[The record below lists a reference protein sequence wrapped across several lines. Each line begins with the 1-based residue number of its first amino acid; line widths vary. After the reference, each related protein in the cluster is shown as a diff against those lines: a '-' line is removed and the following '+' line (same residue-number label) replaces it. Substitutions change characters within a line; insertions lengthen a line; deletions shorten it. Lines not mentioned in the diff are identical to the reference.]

1 MDERNLNVVRI
12 KLIDDTP
19 LFGNEL
25 IQSAD
30 DAIFLMQKELRNCD
44 RETFCALH
52 LNAKGKPLSM
62 SIISIGELTSTIVH
76 PREVFKASILSN
88 ASAVIFMHNHPSGE
102 LTPSE
107 EDKKAT
113 KRLEMAGQILGI
125 PVVDHIIVGER
136 AENYY
141 SFRANDLLNSD
152 EKAEKAKPETQRAG
166 GAMKWKKK

>member
-1 MDERNLNVVRI
+1 MDERNLNVVRV

-30 DAIFLMQKELRNCD
+30 DAIFLMQRELQNCD

-62 SIISIGELTSTIVH
+62 SVVSIGELNSTLVH

-88 ASAVIFMHNHPSGE
+88 AAAVIFMHNHPSGD

-107 EDKKAT
+107 DDKRTTKQLEKAG
-113 KRLEMAGQILGI
+113 KILGI
-125 PVVDHIIVGER
+125 RVVDHIIVGENK
-136 AENYY
+136 ENYY
-141 SFRANDLLNSD
+141 SFHANDILNPD
-152 EKAEKAKPETQRAG
+152 EEKQKRKQ
-166 GAMKWKKK
+166 KKTKHKEQEVR

>member
-1 MDERNLNVVRI
+1 MDETKLNVVRI

-62 SIISIGELTSTIVH
+62 SVVSIGELNSTLVH

-125 PVVDHIIVGER
+125 PVVDHIIVGENK
-136 AENYY
+136 ENYY
-141 SFRANDLLNSD
+141 SFHANDILNPD
-152 EKAEKAKPETQRAG
+152 EEKQKRKQ
-166 GAMKWKKK
+166 KKQSSKQKEQEAR

>member
-1 MDERNLNVVRI
+1 MDETKLNVVRI

-62 SIISIGELTSTIVH
+62 SVVSIGELNSTLVH

-125 PVVDHIIVGER
+125 PVVDHIIVGENK
-136 AENYY
+136 ENYY
-141 SFRANDLLNSD
+141 SFHANDILNPD
-152 EKAEKAKPETQRAG
+152 EEKRKRKQ
-166 GAMKWKKK
+166 KKQSPKQKEQEAR

>member
-1 MDERNLNVVRI
+1 MDETKLNVVRI

-62 SIISIGELTSTIVH
+62 SVVSIGELNSTLVH

-102 LTPSE
+102 LIPSE

-125 PVVDHIIVGER
+125 PVVDHIIVGENK
-136 AENYY
+136 ENYY
-141 SFRANDLLNSD
+141 SFHANDILNPD
-152 EKAEKAKPETQRAG
+152 EEKQKRKQ
-166 GAMKWKKK
+166 KKTKHKEQEVR

>member
-1 MDERNLNVVRI
+1 MDERNLNVVRV

-25 IQSAD
+25 IQSAN
-30 DAIFLMQKELRNCD
+30 DAVFLMQKELRNCD

-88 ASAVIFMHNHPSGE
+88 ASAVIFMHNHPSGDP
-102 LTPSE
+102 TPSDDDIE
-107 EDKKAT
+107 TT
-113 KRLEMAGQILGI
+113 KRLIACGELLGI
-125 PVVDHIIVGER
+125 KVVDHIVIGDNAYR
-136 AENYY
+136 
-141 SFRANDLLNSD
+141 SI
-152 EKAEKAKPETQRAG
+152 AG
-166 GAMKWKKK
+166 VLQE

>member
-1 MDERNLNVVRI
+1 MDETKLNVVRI

-62 SIISIGELTSTIVH
+62 SVVSIGELNSTLVH

-125 PVVDHIIVGER
+125 PVVDHIIVGENK
-136 AENYY
+136 ENYY
-141 SFRANDLLNSD
+141 SFHANDILNPD
-152 EKAEKAKPETQRAG
+152 EEKQKRKQKKQSPKQKEQETR
-166 GAMKWKKK
+166 

>member
-1 MDERNLNVVRI
+1 MDETKLNVVRI

-62 SIISIGELTSTIVH
+62 SVVSVGSLNSTLVH

-88 ASAVIFMHNHPSGE
+88 AAAVIFMHNHPSGD

-107 EDKKAT
+107 DDKRTTKQLEKAG
-113 KRLEMAGQILGI
+113 KILGI
-125 PVVDHIIVGER
+125 RVVDHIIVGENK
-136 AENYY
+136 ENYY
-141 SFRANDLLNSD
+141 SFHANDILNPD
-152 EKAEKAKPETQRAG
+152 EEKQKRKQ
-166 GAMKWKKK
+166 KKTKHKEQEVR

>member
-1 MDERNLNVVRI
+1 MDERNLNVVRV

-30 DAIFLMQKELRNCD
+30 DAIFLMQRELQNSD
-44 RETFCALH
+44 RETFCVLH

-62 SIISIGELTSTIVH
+62 SVVSVGSLNSTLVH

-88 ASAVIFMHNHPSGE
+88 AAAVIFMHNHPSGD

-107 EDKKAT
+107 DDKRTTKQLEKAG
-113 KRLEMAGQILGI
+113 KILGI
-125 PVVDHIIVGER
+125 RVVDHIIVGENK
-136 AENYY
+136 ENYY
-141 SFRANDLLNSD
+141 SFHANDILNPD
-152 EKAEKAKPETQRAG
+152 EEKQKRKQ
-166 GAMKWKKK
+166 KKTKHKEQEVR

>member
-1 MDERNLNVVRI
+1 MDETKLNVIRI

-62 SIISIGELTSTIVH
+62 SVVSIGELNSTLVH

-125 PVVDHIIVGER
+125 PVVDHIIVGENK
-136 AENYY
+136 ENYY
-141 SFRANDLLNSD
+141 SFHANDILNPD
-152 EKAEKAKPETQRAG
+152 EEKQKRKQ
-166 GAMKWKKK
+166 KKTKHKEQEVR

>member
-1 MDERNLNVVRI
+1 MDETKLNVVRV

-30 DAIFLMQKELRNCD
+30 DAIFLMQRELQNSD
-44 RETFCALH
+44 RETFCVLH

-62 SIISIGELTSTIVH
+62 SVVSVGSLNSTLVH

-88 ASAVIFMHNHPSGE
+88 AAAVIFMHNHPSGD

-107 EDKKAT
+107 DDKRTTKQLEKAG
-113 KRLEMAGQILGI
+113 KILGI
-125 PVVDHIIVGER
+125 RVVDHIIVGE
-136 AENYY
+136 NYY
-141 SFRANDLLNSD
+141 SFHANDILNPD
-152 EKAEKAKPETQRAG
+152 EEKRKRKQ
-166 GAMKWKKK
+166 KKQSPKHKEQEAR

>member
-1 MDERNLNVVRI
+1 MDETKLNVVRI

-62 SIISIGELTSTIVH
+62 SVVSIGELNSTLVH

-88 ASAVIFMHNHPSGE
+88 ASAVIFMHNHPSGDC
-102 LTPSE
+102 TPSRN
-107 EDKKAT
+107 DIAVT
-113 KRLEMAGQILGI
+113 DRLIEGSGI
-125 PVVDHIIVGER
+125 FSIELCDHIIIGDNE
-136 AENYY
+136 YY
-141 SFRANDLLNSD
+141 SFYENKLI
-152 EKAEKAKPETQRAG
+152 
-166 GAMKWKKK
+166 

>member
-1 MDERNLNVVRI
+1 MDETKLNVVRV

-62 SIISIGELTSTIVH
+62 SVVSIGELNSTLVH

-125 PVVDHIIVGER
+125 PVVDHIIVGENK
-136 AENYY
+136 ENYY
-141 SFRANDLLNSD
+141 SFHANDILNPD
-152 EKAEKAKPETQRAG
+152 EEKQKRKQ
-166 GAMKWKKK
+166 KKTKHKEQEVR

>member
-1 MDERNLNVVRI
+1 MDETKLNVVRV

-62 SIISIGELTSTIVH
+62 SVVSVGSLNSTLVH

-88 ASAVIFMHNHPSGE
+88 AAAVIFMHNHPSGD

-107 EDKKAT
+107 DDKRTTKQLEKAG
-113 KRLEMAGQILGI
+113 KILGI
-125 PVVDHIIVGER
+125 RVVDHIIVGENK
-136 AENYY
+136 ENYY
-141 SFRANDLLNSD
+141 SFHANDILNPD
-152 EKAEKAKPETQRAG
+152 EEKQKRKQ
-166 GAMKWKKK
+166 KKTKHKEQEVR

>member
-1 MDERNLNVVRI
+1 MDETKLNVVRI

-30 DAIFLMQKELRNCD
+30 DAVFLMQKELRNCD
-44 RETFCALH
+44 REIFCILH

-62 SIISIGELTSTIVH
+62 SVVSVGELNSTLVH

-88 ASAVIFMHNHPSGE
+88 AAAVILMHNHPSGD

-107 EDKKAT
+107 DDKHVTKQLIKAG
-113 KRLEMAGQILGI
+113 KILGI
-125 PVVDHIIVGER
+125 RVVDHIIVG
-136 AENYY
+136 ANKENYY
-141 SFRANDLLNSD
+141 SFHAHDILNPD
-152 EKAEKAKPETQRAG
+152 EEKQKRKQ
-166 GAMKWKKK
+166 KKTKHKEQEAR

>member
-1 MDERNLNVVRI
+1 MDETKLNVVRI

-30 DAIFLMQKELRNCD
+30 DAIFLMQRELQNCD

-62 SIISIGELTSTIVH
+62 SVVSVGSLNSTLVH

-88 ASAVIFMHNHPSGE
+88 AAAVIFMHNHPSGD

-107 EDKKAT
+107 DDKRTTKQLEKAG
-113 KRLEMAGQILGI
+113 KILGI
-125 PVVDHIIVGER
+125 RVVDHIIVGENK
-136 AENYY
+136 ENYY
-141 SFRANDLLNSD
+141 SFHANDILNPD
-152 EKAEKAKPETQRAG
+152 EEKRKRKQ
-166 GAMKWKKK
+166 KKQSPKHKEQEAR

>member
-1 MDERNLNVVRI
+1 MDERNLNVVRV

-25 IQSAD
+25 IQSAN
-30 DAIFLMQKELRNCD
+30 DAVFLMQKELRNCD

-62 SIISIGELTSTIVH
+62 SVVSIGELNSTLVH

-88 ASAVIFMHNHPSGE
+88 AAAVIFMHNHPSGD

-107 EDKKAT
+107 DDKRTTKQLEKAG
-113 KRLEMAGQILGI
+113 KILGI
-125 PVVDHIIVGER
+125 RVVDHIIVGENK
-136 AENYY
+136 ENYY
-141 SFRANDLLNSD
+141 SFHANDILNPD
-152 EKAEKAKPETQRAG
+152 EEKQKRKQ
-166 GAMKWKKK
+166 KKTKHKEQEVR

>member
-1 MDERNLNVVRI
+1 MDETKLNVVRI

-62 SIISIGELTSTIVH
+62 SVVSIGELNSTLVH

-125 PVVDHIIVGER
+125 PVVDHIIVGENKD
-136 AENYY
+136 NYY
-141 SFRANDLLNSD
+141 SFHANDILNPD
-152 EKAEKAKPETQRAG
+152 EEKQKRKQ
-166 GAMKWKKK
+166 KKTKHKEQEVR

>member
-1 MDERNLNVVRI
+1 MDERNLNVVRV

-19 LFGNEL
+19 LFNDKPIRCIE
-25 IQSAD
+25 
-30 DAIFLMQKELRNCD
+30 DAISLIQKELKNCD
-44 RETFCALH
+44 REMFCTLH
-52 LNAKGKPLSM
+52 LNVAGIPLSM
-62 SIISIGELTSTIVH
+62 SVISIGELSSAPVH

-88 ASAVIFMHNHPSGE
+88 ASAVIFMHNHPSGV
-102 LTPSE
+102 LSPSE
-107 EDKKAT
+107 EDKKTT

-152 EKAEKAKPETQRAG
+152 EKKEKRKQ
-166 GAMKWKKK
+166 KKQSPKHKEQEAR

>member
-1 MDERNLNVVRI
+1 MDETKLNVGRI

-62 SIISIGELTSTIVH
+62 SVVSIGELNSTLVH

-88 ASAVIFMHNHPSGE
+88 AAAVIFMHNHPSGD

-107 EDKKAT
+107 DDKRTTKQLEKAG
-113 KRLEMAGQILGI
+113 KILGI
-125 PVVDHIIVGER
+125 RVVDHIIVGENK
-136 AENYY
+136 ENYY
-141 SFRANDLLNSD
+141 SFHANDILNPD
-152 EKAEKAKPETQRAG
+152 EEKQKRKQ
-166 GAMKWKKK
+166 KKTKHKEQEVR

>member
-1 MDERNLNVVRI
+1 MDERNLNVVRV

-30 DAIFLMQKELRNCD
+30 DAIFLMQRELQNSD
-44 RETFCALH
+44 REIFCVLH

-62 SIISIGELTSTIVH
+62 SVVSVGALNSTLVH

-88 ASAVIFMHNHPSGE
+88 AAAVIFMHNHPSGD

-107 EDKKAT
+107 DDKRTTKQLEKAG
-113 KRLEMAGQILGI
+113 KILGI
-125 PVVDHIIVGER
+125 RVVDHIIVGENK
-136 AENYY
+136 ENYY
-141 SFRANDLLNSD
+141 SFRANDLLNPD
-152 EKAEKAKPETQRAG
+152 EEKRKRKQ
-166 GAMKWKKK
+166 KKQSPKHKEQEAR

>member
-1 MDERNLNVVRI
+1 MDETKLNVVRV

-30 DAIFLMQKELRNCD
+30 DAIFLMQRELQNSD
-44 RETFCALH
+44 RETFCVLH

-62 SIISIGELTSTIVH
+62 SVVSVGSLNSTLVH

-88 ASAVIFMHNHPSGE
+88 ASAVIFMHNHPSGD

-107 EDKKAT
+107 DDKRTTKQLEKAG
-113 KRLEMAGQILGI
+113 KILGI
-125 PVVDHIIVGER
+125 RVVDHIIVGENK
-136 AENYY
+136 ENYY
-141 SFRANDLLNSD
+141 SFHANDILNPD
-152 EKAEKAKPETQRAG
+152 EEKQKRKQ
-166 GAMKWKKK
+166 KKTKHKEQEVR

>member
-1 MDERNLNVVRI
+1 MDETKLNVVRI

-62 SIISIGELTSTIVH
+62 SVVSIGELNSTLVH

-125 PVVDHIIVGER
+125 PVVDHIIVGENK
-136 AENYY
+136 ENYY
-141 SFRANDLLNSD
+141 SFHANDILNPD
-152 EKAEKAKPETQRAG
+152 EEKQKRKQ
-166 GAMKWKKK
+166 KKTKHKGQEVR

>member
-1 MDERNLNVVRI
+1 MDETKLNVVRV

-30 DAIFLMQKELRNCD
+30 DAIFLMQRELQNSD
-44 RETFCALH
+44 RETFCVLH

-62 SIISIGELTSTIVH
+62 SVVSVGSLNSTLVH

-88 ASAVIFMHNHPSGE
+88 AAAVIFMHNHPSGD

-107 EDKKAT
+107 DDKRTTKQLEKAG
-113 KRLEMAGQILGI
+113 KILGI
-125 PVVDHIIVGER
+125 RVVDHIIVGENK
-136 AENYY
+136 ENYY
-141 SFRANDLLNSD
+141 SFHANDILNPD
-152 EKAEKAKPETQRAG
+152 EEKQKRKQ
-166 GAMKWKKK
+166 KKTKHKEQEVR

>member
-1 MDERNLNVVRI
+1 MDETKLNVVRI

-62 SIISIGELTSTIVH
+62 SVVSIGELNSTLVH

-125 PVVDHIIVGER
+125 PVVDHIIVGENK
-136 AENYY
+136 ENYY
-141 SFRANDLLNSD
+141 SFHANDILNPD
-152 EKAEKAKPETQRAG
+152 EEKQKRKQ
-166 GAMKWKKK
+166 KKQSPKQKEQEAR

>member
-1 MDERNLNVVRI
+1 MDERNLNVVRV

-25 IQSAD
+25 IQSAN
-30 DAIFLMQKELRNCD
+30 DAVFLMQKELRNCD

-88 ASAVIFMHNHPSGE
+88 AAAVIFMHNHPSGD

-107 EDKKAT
+107 DDKRTTKQLEKAG
-113 KRLEMAGQILGI
+113 KILGI
-125 PVVDHIIVGER
+125 RVVDHIIVGENK
-136 AENYY
+136 ENYY
-141 SFRANDLLNSD
+141 SFHANDILNPD
-152 EKAEKAKPETQRAG
+152 EEKQKRKQ
-166 GAMKWKKK
+166 KKTKHKGQEVR

>member
-1 MDERNLNVVRI
+1 MDETKLNVVRI

-62 SIISIGELTSTIVH
+62 SVVSIGELNSTLVH

-88 ASAVIFMHNHPSGE
+88 AAAVIFMHNHPSGD

-107 EDKKAT
+107 DDKRTTKQLEKAG
-113 KRLEMAGQILGI
+113 KILGI
-125 PVVDHIIVGER
+125 RVVDHIIVGENK
-136 AENYY
+136 ENYY
-141 SFRANDLLNSD
+141 SFHANDILNPD
-152 EKAEKAKPETQRAG
+152 EEKQKRKQ
-166 GAMKWKKK
+166 KKTKHKEQEVR

>member
-1 MDERNLNVVRI
+1 MDETKLNVVRI

-30 DAIFLMQKELRNCD
+30 DAIFLMQRELQNSD
-44 RETFCALH
+44 RETFCVLH

-62 SIISIGELTSTIVH
+62 SVVSVGSLNSTLVH

-88 ASAVIFMHNHPSGE
+88 AAAVIFMHNHPSGD

-107 EDKKAT
+107 DDKRTTKQLEKAG
-113 KRLEMAGQILGI
+113 KILGI
-125 PVVDHIIVGER
+125 RVVDHIIVGENK
-136 AENYY
+136 ENYY
-141 SFRANDLLNSD
+141 SFHANDILNPD
-152 EKAEKAKPETQRAG
+152 EEKQKRKQ
-166 GAMKWKKK
+166 KKTKHKEQEVR

>member
-1 MDERNLNVVRI
+1 MDETKLNVVRI

-62 SIISIGELTSTIVH
+62 SVVSIRELNSTLVH

-125 PVVDHIIVGER
+125 PVVDHIIVGENK
-136 AENYY
+136 ENYY
-141 SFRANDLLNSD
+141 SFHANDILNPD
-152 EKAEKAKPETQRAG
+152 EEKQKRKQ
-166 GAMKWKKK
+166 KKTKHKEQEVR

>member
-1 MDERNLNVVRI
+1 MDETKLNVVRV

-25 IQSAD
+25 IQTAN

-44 RETFCALH
+44 RETFCVLH

-62 SIISIGELTSTIVH
+62 SVVSVGSLNSTLVH

-88 ASAVIFMHNHPSGE
+88 AAAVIFMHNHPSGD

-107 EDKKAT
+107 DDKRTTKQLEKAG
-113 KRLEMAGQILGI
+113 KILGI
-125 PVVDHIIVGER
+125 RVVDHIIVGENK
-136 AENYY
+136 ENYY
-141 SFRANDLLNSD
+141 SFHANDILNPD
-152 EKAEKAKPETQRAG
+152 EEKQKRKQ
-166 GAMKWKKK
+166 KKTKNKEQEVR

>member
-1 MDERNLNVVRI
+1 MDERNLNVVRV

-25 IQSAD
+25 IQTAN

-52 LNAKGKPLSM
+52 LNPKGKPLSM
-62 SIISIGELTSTIVH
+62 SIISMGELSSAPVH

-88 ASAVIFMHNHPSGE
+88 AAGVIFMHNHPSGD

-107 EDKKAT
+107 EDRKTT
-113 KRLEMAGQILGI
+113 KRMEAAGKLLGI
-125 PVVDHIIVGER
+125 HVVDHIIVGENK
-136 AENYY
+136 ANYY
-141 SFRANDLLNSD
+141 SFRANDLLNPD
-152 EKAEKAKPETQRAG
+152 EEKRKQ
-166 GAMKWKKK
+166 KQKKQSPKHKEQEAR

>member
-1 MDERNLNVVRI
+1 MDETKLNVVRI

-62 SIISIGELTSTIVH
+62 SVVSIGELNSTLVH

-125 PVVDHIIVGER
+125 PVVDHIIVGENK
-136 AENYY
+136 ENYY
-141 SFRANDLLNSD
+141 SFHANDILNPD
-152 EKAEKAKPETQRAG
+152 EEKQKRNQ
-166 GAMKWKKK
+166 KKTKHKEQEVR

>member
-1 MDERNLNVVRI
+1 MDETKLNVVRV

-62 SIISIGELTSTIVH
+62 SVVSIGELNSTLVH

-88 ASAVIFMHNHPSGE
+88 AAAVIFMHNHPSGD

-107 EDKKAT
+107 DDKRTTKQLEKAG
-113 KRLEMAGQILGI
+113 KILGI
-125 PVVDHIIVGER
+125 RVVDHIIVGENK
-136 AENYY
+136 ENYY
-141 SFRANDLLNSD
+141 SFHANDILNPD
-152 EKAEKAKPETQRAG
+152 EEKQKRKQ
-166 GAMKWKKK
+166 KKTKHKEQEVR

>member
-1 MDERNLNVVRI
+1 MDETKLNVVRI

-62 SIISIGELTSTIVH
+62 SVVSIGELNSTLVH

-125 PVVDHIIVGER
+125 PVVDHIIVGENK
-136 AENYY
+136 ENYY
-141 SFRANDLLNSD
+141 SFHANDILNPD
-152 EKAEKAKPETQRAG
+152 EEKQKRKQ
-166 GAMKWKKK
+166 KKKKHKEQEVR

>member
-1 MDERNLNVVRI
+1 MDETKLNVVRV

-30 DAIFLMQKELRNCD
+30 DAIFLMQRELQNSD
-44 RETFCALH
+44 RETFCVLH

-62 SIISIGELTSTIVH
+62 SVVSVGSLNSTLVH

-88 ASAVIFMHNHPSGE
+88 AAAVIFMHNHPSGD

-107 EDKKAT
+107 DDKRTTKQLEKAG
-113 KRLEMAGQILGI
+113 KILGI
-125 PVVDHIIVGER
+125 RVVDHIIVGENK
-136 AENYY
+136 ENYY
-141 SFRANDLLNSD
+141 SFHANDILNPD
-152 EKAEKAKPETQRAG
+152 EEKRKR
-166 GAMKWKKK
+166 KKQSPKQKEQEAR

>member
-1 MDERNLNVVRI
+1 MDETKLNVVRI

-62 SIISIGELTSTIVH
+62 SVVSIGELNSTLVH

-102 LTPSE
+102 LTTSE

-125 PVVDHIIVGER
+125 PVVDHIIVGENK
-136 AENYY
+136 ENYY
-141 SFRANDLLNSD
+141 SFHANDILNPD
-152 EKAEKAKPETQRAG
+152 EEKQKRKQ
-166 GAMKWKKK
+166 KKKKHKEQEVR